1 MSSNNIFSKIY
12 RKIKGSDSA
21 KAEIDYLIKNG
32 LELGKNVSNYS
43 PYAFDSE
50 YPWLISVGDNCIIST
65 NVKILAH
72 DASTGR
78 FAVHYSK
85 VGCVNIGKNCF
96 IGSGSIVLCNVNIGD
111 NCIIGAGSVVSKDIP
126 ANSVAAGNP
135 AKVICSIDE
144 FKAKHEESLKTKPVF
159 EKPWYEWS
167 NSTKEERQEMKEK
180 LKDTFGYVK

>member
-1 MSSNNIFSKIY
+1 MSLKDRIRNFV
-12 RKIKGSDSA
+12 RGGVTPEQ
-21 KAEIDYLIKNG
+21 AEMKYLVDNG
-32 LELGKNVSNYS
+32 LTIGKNVSNFS

-50 YPWLISVGDNCIIST
+50 YPWLISVGDDCIIST

-96 IGSGSIVLCNVNIGD
+96 IGSGSIVLCNVTIGD
-111 NCIIGAGSVVSKDIP
+111 NCIIGAGSVVSRDIP

-135 AKVICSIDE
+135 AKVICSIEE
-144 FKAKHEESLKTKPVF
+144 FREKHAKLLSEKPVF
-159 EKPWYEWS
+159 EKPWNEWP
-167 NSTKEERQEMKEK
+167 TATMEEKLEMREK